1 MKSIVL
7 SIILICMSLFSMF
20 GKDNNKTV
28 LPDFNF
34 PQDVIKDSEAQ
45 LKSALSK
52 GDGISVV
59 DALIKF
65 SLAKSSLSD
74 ETFCEVIEKIDTVI
88 ANEKKEDIKAIL
100 LLLESDIYRSHED
113 SEEADSVY
121 QLAIANEAYLRSCL
135 IESYPGII
143 NSDDLGRRL
152 CPTLYDFLRYKRSGT
167 DYIYSILDDGE
178 MQGFKL
184 KDLPENKDNYQSFID
199 YIEKYPDGVWA
210 NDIRNKIAY
219 TEKQDAYVSYSRQFH
234 SSDSVIVNV
243 RSQNAH
249 DIVLRVYAF
258 PANADL
264 HKSYELKSMKLM
276 HIHNVTFAN
285 EDKLFEDEQAV
296 NIGKLPIGVYH
307 IEVAVNGRLKKNV
320 YAYGNQALKISDT
333 SYFIVDHADLDST
346 LKIFVDTKSGAFV
359 RQEYEEKRYF
369 QKPEYNPQEQIQLLT
384 DLAIY
389 RPNETINYT
398 VLCCEVGIYG
408 KKALADRLF
417 KITLYNNKGKEMTAD
432 TLTTDRFGQ
441 LKGSMTVP
449 ADETNGEFRIEA
461 KDITNNRQGAMS
473 IRYVSVSEYKTPTFY
488 IDLSDNPL
496 CFDKDKE
503 VVLKGRCVTYSG
515 IAIANREVRLDI
527 VGNIWLW
534 RMIDNDI
541 LYSKSLTAVTDA
553 NGEFS
558 VSLDPK
564 ALGTAYRRY
573 SLSASVTDGAGE
585 TQSAQC
591 YFFIGQMR
599 SIEFTGNDDIA
610 IDEPIFLPL
619 SVSSSEGEVTD
630 ALVSYSIAPADN
642 PEMIV
647 SQGKV
652 NPMNDSI
659 DLCELKSGS
668 YVIKAKLDDCED
680 VVEHNVVLYHK
691 SDTTCPVLSPL
702 WLPSD
707 VSYVDPNGK
716 LHATIGT
723 AFDSHIYYVATCRT
737 GVISQGWIDYRP
749 GIHEFCVQ
757 IPEGDDQ
764 HINVQLKC
772 YYDGKL
778 YSEDIYHTYQPSQKR
793 LNLQIETFRNKI
805 TPGSKEIWKFRVTDN
820 KGKAVGGR
828 LALEVISEAIDNIR
842 HNSWEYLTP
851 LLSVRNSYF
860 NAEYIGIG
868 RSNSY
873 FIGTTFNSTHFQ
885 IPQLNLYGHD
895 FLWGTQP
902 IIAYGVSK
910 SSGRLRSL
918 NSAPMMSMAMSK
930 NAQMDD
936 EDIVE
941 ADVEESVEI
950 DDASATTSDSHM
962 TNIRV
967 GDVKVAMWQ
976 PMIDVADDGS
986 VTVEFDVPSDNTTWK
1001 LQMFA
1006 FGEDHSTS
1014 TTLTRS
1020 IIAQRT
1026 LMVKPSLPRFL
1037 RSGDK
1042 TKLMTNV
1049 LNSSDSDV
1057 LGEVTI
1063 ELFDPRS
1070 GKVLTDTTMQ
1080 VNIPASGMT
1089 AVGIS
1094 AEACD
1099 NLSFLG
1105 FRVKA
1110 AANGSVDGEQQ
1121 MIPVLPSVAPVI
1133 ETIPFYLNPTDG
1145 DTLINIDHFP
1155 ADAKIS
1161 FEYCNNPVWYCLQ
1174 TLPTIYDAE
1183 SKTATGLIHNLYAVS
1198 LSKGLSENNP
1208 MIANALRKN
1217 ITDNEDS
1224 KEKSL
1229 TIIKGDAKAI
1239 IKQLC
1244 SLQNPDGGLSWFD
1257 WQERESSEYV
1267 TYQVLELLGELRQL
1281 GFGIADPDLCALEQK
1296 ALAYYEARQ
1305 MERLDEMKKR
1315 AKKSKNDI
1323 DYCLFNSYLYLRT
1336 LFPADSFALASDNAQ
1351 LLNRTLK
1358 YVEKHWRNLSL
1369 PSRGFTALSLYRN
1382 KRVESARLIIESLR
1396 QFAIN
1401 DTRRGMFWDNLQT
1414 FGFRWYN
1421 RTALTALMLEA
1432 FHEVDPRQTE
1442 LDNIRKWMLLE
1453 KQTTD
1458 WGSSSMASEATYA
1471 ILSTGSQWLH
1481 SSECEY
1487 FKHEI
1492 TSRQPITVHHLQG
1505 APAWGA
1511 VYAQFPTKVS
1521 ETKAFRLPEIEIKKE
1536 LKKYEG
1542 NKVVN
1547 IDQLHVGDKVQVVL
1561 TVNTDR
1567 DMQYVTINDHRAA
1580 CFEPADKFSGYQFSD
1595 SNIKHRQ
1602 SIGYYNDIKDTQ
1614 NRILINFLPKGSHV
1628 ISYDIYVTNSGTFCT
1643 GIAEVTCEY
1652 APQFTAHTQG
1662 EVFIVGH

>member
-1 MKSIVL
+1 
-7 SIILICMSLFSMF
+7 MSVFSSF
-20 GKDNNKTV
+20 GKDNKKSA

-34 PQDVIKDSEAQ
+34 PQNVIKDSESQ
-45 LKSALSK
+45 LKNALSK
-52 GDGISVV
+52 GDGISAV

-74 ETFCEVIEKIDTVI
+74 ETFNEVIQKIDAVI
-88 ANEKKEDIKAIL
+88 AKEKKEDIKAIL

-113 SEEADSVY
+113 SDEADSTY
-121 QLAIANEAYLRSCL
+121 QLAIANQAYLRSCA
-135 IESYPGII
+135 IGSYPGII
-143 NSDDLGRRL
+143 KSDDLGRRL
-152 CPTLYDFLRYKRSGT
+152 CPTLYDFLRYKRSGNE
-167 DYIYSILDDGE
+167 YIYSIHEEGE

-199 YIEKYPDGVWA
+199 YVEKYPNGVWT
-210 NDIRNKIAY
+210 NDIRNKITY

-234 SSDSVIVNV
+234 SADSVIVNV
-243 RSQNAH
+243 RSQNAR
-249 DIVLRVYAF
+249 DIVLKVYAF

-264 HKSYELKSMKLM
+264 HKSYKLKTMKLVRT
-276 HIHNVTFAN
+276 HHVAFDNA
-285 EDKLFEDEQAV
+285 DKLFEDDKAV
-296 NIGKLPIGVYH
+296 NIGMLPTGAYH
-307 IEVAVNGRLKKNV
+307 IDVTVNGKSKNNED
-320 YAYGNQALKISDT
+320 AYGYQALKISDT
-333 SYFIVDHADLDST
+333 SFFTVDHADRDSI
-346 LKIFVDTKSGAFV
+346 LKIYVDTKTGAFV
-359 RQEYEEKRYF
+359 RQEYEKKRYF
-369 QKPEYNPQEQIQLLT
+369 QKPEYNAQEQIQILT

-398 VLCCEVGIYG
+398 VLCCEVGIDS

-417 KITLYNNKGKEMTAD
+417 KITLFNTKGKEMAAD

-441 LKGSMTVP
+441 LKGSMTIP

-461 KDITNNRQGAMS
+461 KDITQHKQEAVSR
-473 IRYVSVSEYKTPTFY
+473 RYVTVSEYKTPTFY
-488 IDLSDNPL
+488 IDLTANPRSFDN
-496 CFDKDKE
+496 DRE

-527 VGNIWLW
+527 NSYIWIW
-534 RMIDNDI
+534 RMSGND
-541 LYSKSLTAVTDA
+541 KTFGTSLTATTDA

-558 VSLDPK
+558 VSLDP
-564 ALGTAYRRY
+564 AAIETAYRRFG
-573 SLSASVTDGAGE
+573 LSASVTDAAGE
-585 TQSAQC
+585 TQSAQWD
-591 YFFIGQMR
+591 FFIGQTR
-599 SIEFTGNDDIA
+599 GIEFTDNDDVA
-610 IDEPIFLPL
+610 IDEPILLP
-619 SVSSSEGEVTD
+619 VNVRSSEGEVSD

-642 PEMIV
+642 PETIV

-652 NPMNDSI
+652 NPKNDRI
-659 DLCELKSGS
+659 DLRKLKSGS
-668 YVIKAKLDDCED
+668 YIIKVRLDDSED
-680 VVEHNVVLYHK
+680 YVEKNIVLYHK
-691 SDTTCPVLSPL
+691 ADTTCPVQSAL
-702 WLPSD
+702 WLPSG
-707 VSYVDPNGK
+707 VSYVDPTGK

-723 AFDSHIYYVATCRT
+723 AFDSHVYYVATCRT
-737 GVISQGWIDYRP
+737 GVIGQGWIDYRP

-764 HINVQLKC
+764 HIKVQLQC

-778 YSEDIYHTYQPSQKR
+778 YSEDLFHSYQPSQKK
-793 LNLQIETFRNKI
+793 LNLQMETFRDKI
-805 TPGSKEIWKFRVTDN
+805 TPGSKEIWKLRVTDN

-851 LLSVRNSYF
+851 LLSVRYSYL
-860 NAEYIGIG
+860 NADYIGMGRSYGYYIG
-868 RSNSY
+868 RTLTGARY
-873 FIGTTFNSTHFQ
+873 QMPH
-885 IPQLNLYGHD
+885 LNLYD
-895 FLWGTQP
+895 RYFAWGMQP
-902 IIAYGVSK
+902 IVVGYG
-910 SSGRLRSL
+910 GRKTYDLHSMA
-918 NSAPMMSMAMSK
+918 SAPMMNMAMSK
-930 NAQMDD
+930 NAIMTDD
-936 EDIVE
+936 AEME
-941 ADVEESVEI
+941 SEVEESVEM
-950 DDASATTSDSHM
+950 DAASAAVSDM
-962 TNIRV
+962 TNMRV
-967 GDVKVAMWQ
+967 GEVKVAMWQ

-1006 FGEDHSTS
+1006 FGENHSTS
-1014 TTLTRS
+1014 PTLTRS
-1020 IIAQRT
+1020 LIAQRT

-1042 TKLMTNV
+1042 TKLMANV

-1057 LGEVTI
+1057 SGDVAI
-1063 ELFDPRS
+1063 ELFDPRT
-1070 GKVLTDTTMQ
+1070 GKIIADTTMQ
-1080 VNIPASGMT
+1080 VSIPASGMT
-1089 AVGIS
+1089 AVGI
-1094 AEACD
+1094 ATEVGD
-1099 NLSFLG
+1099 DQSFIG

-1110 AANGSVDGEQQ
+1110 SANGSADGEQQ

-1145 DTLINIDHFP
+1145 DTLISIDHFP

-1174 TLPTIYDAE
+1174 ALPTIYDAE
-1183 SKTATGLIHNLYAVS
+1183 SKTATGLIHNLYAVT
-1198 LSKGLSENNP
+1198 LSKGLIESNP
-1208 MIANALRKN
+1208 MIANALNKN
-1217 ITDNEDS
+1217 ITDNGDTE
-1224 KEKSL
+1224 EKIAN
-1229 TIIKGDAKAI
+1229 IIKGDAKAI

-1267 TYQVLELLGELRQL
+1267 TYQVLELLGELRHL
-1281 GFGIADPDLCALEQK
+1281 RFGIADPDLCALEQK
-1296 ALAYYEARQ
+1296 ALAYYEKRQ
-1305 MERLDEMKKR
+1305 MERLDEMKKQ
-1315 AKKSKNDI
+1315 AKKSKTVI
-1323 DYCLFNSYLYLRT
+1323 DYCLFDSYLYLRT
-1336 LFPADSFALASDNAQ
+1336 LFPADSFALAADNAR
-1351 LLNRTLK
+1351 LLDKTLTC
-1358 YVEKHWRNLSL
+1358 VEKHWRNLSL

-1382 KRVESARLIIESLR
+1382 KRVETARLIIESLR
-1396 QFAIN
+1396 QFAIS

-1432 FHEVDPRQTE
+1432 FNEVDPRQAE

-1471 ILSTGSQWLH
+1471 LLSTGSQWLR

-1487 FKHEI
+1487 LKHDI
-1492 TSRQPITVHHLQG
+1492 TSRQPITVHHEKG
-1505 APAWGA
+1505 TPAWGA
-1511 VYAQFPTKVS
+1511 VFAQFPTKVS

-1536 LKKYEG
+1536 IRKYDG
-1542 NKVVN
+1542 NKVVKL
-1547 IDQLHVGDKVQVVL
+1547 DQLHVGDKLQVVL

-1580 CFEPADKFSGYQFSD
+1580 CFEPADKLSGYQFSD
-1595 SNIKHRQ
+1595 GNIKHRQ

-1628 ISYDIYVTNSGTFCT
+1628 ITYDVYVTNSGTFCT

-1662 EVFIVGH
+1662 EVVRCEDVKDVKV